1 MKVFSLQDG
10 IDREGFFRGSEE
22 APKVIEMIKKGQYP
36 LIADVKKAGKTTL
49 KQEIADLLDGQSVD
63 TIRGESEKRV
73 VAVTL
78 GWGLEMHG
86 QVILL
91 HQDLKFK
98 LEHLQQGSPC
108 LTLFQMLRK
117 I

>member
-10 IDREGFFRGSEE
+10 INKEGFFRRSEE
-22 APKVIEMIKKGQYP
+22 APQVIEMIRKGQYP
-36 LIADVKKAGKTTL
+36 LIADVRKAGKTTL
-49 KQEIADLLDGQSVD
+49 KQEIVDLLHGQSVD
-63 TIRGESEKRV
+63 TIRGESEVRV
-73 VAVTL
+73 VAITL

-98 LEHLQQGSPC
+98 LGKLQQGSPC